1 MSAEPSA
8 QPAPVA
14 AQQGRCP
21 SVAAALALAL
31 LLIAAYFI
39 PRGPQSNP
47 DSHLALTYAL
57 VEGHSVRIDG
67 FTRLSG
73 KNVDLLD
80 KAAYCGPATVT
91 ATCRHYYSDKAPGMS
106 LLAAAGYE
114 LLRPALSPD
123 LLPRGPG
130 ADRFLLRFL
139 LTLLAV
145 SLPCALFL
153 AAYWRFIAGFVGRG
167 GALLVACGYGFG
179 SMALPFSTLLFSH
192 AVTAALVFSA
202 FMLLFRAQR
211 RERSGRLPAL
221 AGLLAGYAVCCEYP
235 AALIAG
241 LLSVYAVWGSTR
253 VRAATV
259 LRYGAGLLAGLLPL
273 FLYNS
278 VAFGSPLALGYGHLT
293 DQHYAAGMAH
303 GIQGVGLPT
312 WEAIWGSTFSP
323 YRGLFFLSPWLLLA
337 FPGLRGMAR
346 AGWRREAWLCGAVC
360 GSYFVFEWGY
370 AFWDGGASVGPR
382 HFLPAL
388 PFLAFP
394 VAFALRERRVRL
406 PATALV
412 ALSSAA
418 MLLVIATDPLFGDP
432 YYVRHV
438 GFPLADQTLHD
449 LWTGTL
455 QNNWGLVLHL
465 PGLLSLAPLLFGL
478 WRLGRRISRGLR
490 CAS

>member
-1 MSAEPSA
+1 MSAEPSSP
-8 QPAPVA
+8 PAPVA
-14 AQQGRCP
+14 ALPRRRP
-21 SVAAALALAL
+21 SVAAALAWAL

-57 VEGHSVRIDG
+57 VERHTVRIDG

-73 KNVDLLD
+73 KNVDVLD
-80 KAAYCGPATVT
+80 KAAYCGPATT
-91 ATCRHYYSDKAPGMS
+91 IATCRHYYSDKAPGMS

-114 LLRPALSPD
+114 VLRPALSPS
-123 LLPRGPG
+123 LTPRGPG

-153 AAYWRFIAGFVGRG
+153 AAYWRFMAGFVGER
-167 GALLVACGYGFG
+167 GALLTACGYGFG
-179 SMALPFSTLLFSH
+179 SMALPFSTLFFSH

-202 FMLLFRAQR
+202 FMLLFQAQR
-211 RERSGRLPAL
+211 RERPGWLPAL
-221 AGLLAGYAVCCEYP
+221 GGLLAGYAIGCEYP

-241 LLSVYAVWGSTR
+241 LLGIYALWGRTG
-253 VRAATV
+253 VRASIA
-259 LRYGAGLLAGLLPL
+259 LRYVVGLLAGLLPL

-278 VAFGSPLALGYGHLT
+278 AAFGSPLALGYGHLT
-293 DQHYAAGMAH
+293 DPHYAAGMAH

-312 WEAIWGSTFSP
+312 WQALWGSTFSP

-337 FPGLRGMAR
+337 FPGLRRMAQ

-360 GSYFVFEWGY
+360 GAYFLFEWGY

-388 PFLAFP
+388 PFLVFP
-394 VAFALRERRVRL
+394 VAFALRERWVWRL
-406 PATALV
+406 AAALV
-412 ALSSAA
+412 GLSSLV
-418 MLLVIATDPLFGDP
+418 MLLVVATDPLFGDP

-438 GFPLADQTLHD
+438 GFPLVDQTLHD
-449 LWTGTL
+449 LWTGKL
-455 QNNWGLVLHL
+455 QNNWGLALRL

-478 WRLGRRISRGLR
+478 WRLGRRASRGPGCPR
-490 CAS
+490 